1 MPYSDNLR
9 VDIARTDQRISDL
22 SGQLNAA
29 KQNLNRLR
37 KLLSYVSYKQN
48 SFLNEQGRRQGGFN
62 KIWQDCANCHCA
74 VGYSNAM
81 GSILFGNE
89 PNNVAGAYSEG
100 VQSVNRGIQRA
111 EEEIGDLQRSIASAE
126 SYRADQVNHLQRVV
140 AEEQWE
146 AQQEAKKAAMHA
158 RGEW

>member
-9 VDIARTDQRISDL
+9 ADIARTDQRISDL
-22 SGQLNAA
+22 SDQLNAA

-37 KLLSYVSYKQN
+37 ELLSYVSYKQN
-48 SFLNEQGRRQGGFN
+48 SFLNEQGRRQNSFN
-62 KIWQDCANCHCA
+62 KIWQDCANCRSA
-74 VGYSNAM
+74 VGYSNVM
-81 GSILFGNE
+81 GDILFGNA

-100 VQSVNRGIQRA
+100 IQSVNQGIQRA
-111 EEEIGDLQRSIASAE
+111 EEEIGDLQRSIANAE
-126 SYRADQVNHLQRVV
+126 NYRADQVSHLQRVL

-146 AQQEAKKAAMHA
+146 AQQEAKKAAMRA

>member
-9 VDIARTDQRISDL
+9 ADIARTDRHISDL
-22 SGQLNAA
+22 SDQLNVT

-37 KLLSYVSYKQN
+37 ELLSYVCQKQN
-48 SFLNEQGRRQGGFN
+48 SFLDEQGRRQSSFN

-74 VGYSNAM
+74 VGYSNVM
-81 GSILFGNE
+81 GDILFGNA

-100 VQSVNRGIQRA
+100 IQSVNRGIQKA
-111 EEEIGDLQRSIASAE
+111 EEEIGDLQRSIASAKD
-126 SYRADQVNHLQRVV
+126 YRADQVNHLQRVV

-146 AQQEAKKAAMHA
+146 AQQEAKKAAMRA